1 MASFVNGPRAS
12 NAVSVTRHAR
22 AQGTL
27 SNRAVRR
34 EKDYLRCEGVLRPAC
49 GKGCAHEGMGRET
62 APWAPLPENDPLA
75 ATSRPARHDTRRRK
89 GEAKHD
95 TAKDSGGR
103 AHRRDRGGGIRRL
116 HVPAAGDKL
125 ERRRE

>member
-49 GKGCAHEGMGRET
+49 GKGWAGR
-62 APWAPLPENDPLA
+62 PLRGLPENDPLA

-103 AHRRDRGGGIRRL
+103 IMFR
-116 HVPAAGDKL
+116 
-125 ERRRE
+125 